1 MHKQLDEELKT
12 EDNSFIVR
20 SIKAYLPSF
29 ADQFMQTVPLTRI
42 RDIAHRNDIP
52 KDLKNEI
59 KHSLQNKLHRCAD
72 PGDLRTCENIINRI
86 RPDHS
91 LSGDFKHQMEIFY
104 GELKEFFNAVN
115 LDKLL
120 ETAIWGKNGNDID
133 KDLLNSFLGKKRN
146 EGTSP

>member
-1 MHKQLDEELKT
+1 
-12 EDNSFIVR
+12 
-20 SIKAYLPSF
+20 
-29 ADQFMQTVPLTRI
+29 MQTVPLTRI

-59 KHSLQNKLHRCAD
+59 KHTLQNKLHRCAD

-91 LSGDFKHQMEIFY
+91 LSSDFKNQMEIFY

-115 LDKLL
+115 LEKLI
-120 ETAIWGKNGNDID
+120 ETAIHGKNGHELD
-133 KDLLNSFLGKKRN
+133 KDLLTRFLHEKRDPN
-146 EGTSP
+146 TDPM

>member
-1 MHKQLDEELKT
+1 
-12 EDNSFIVR
+12 
-20 SIKAYLPSF
+20 
-29 ADQFMQTVPLTRI
+29 MQTVPLTRI

-52 KDLKNEI
+52 HDLKNEI
-59 KHSLQNKLHRCAD
+59 KNTLQNKLHRCAD
-72 PGDLRTCENIINRI
+72 PGDLRTCENIMERI

-120 ETAIWGKNGNDID
+120 DTAIWGKNGNEID
-133 KDLLNSFLGKKRN
+133 KDLLNHFLSLKRDQN
-146 EGTSP
+146 TDPMVLIQNAMNVRHHI